1 MCQLPNVRE
10 AAGIAEWPDN
20 ARFGQAASIR
30 AAQTAL
36 NGLQIR
42 SRESGLWLR
51 IPSSAPSKMRFYEGN
66 SLGFEILSIANSRA
80 RKHRLFVNYLSSLPS
95 DGGIP
100 LPIHEHGR
108 RDSMSIG
115 TQST

>member
-1 MCQLPNVRE
+1 MCARPLALQSGRTTRDVAKQLQFALRKQHE
-10 AAGIAEWPDN
+10 RIA
-20 ARFGQAASIR
+20 
-30 AAQTAL
+30 
-36 NGLQIR
+36 IR
-42 SRESGLWLR
+42 SRESGVWLR

-66 SLGFEILSIANSRA
+66 SLGFEILSIANSRAENA

>member
-1 MCQLPNVRE
+1 MRQLPNVRE

-42 SRESGLWLR
+42 SRESGVWLR
-51 IPSSAPSKMRFYEGN
+51 ILSPPSKMRFYEGN

-80 RKHRLFVNYLSSLPS
+80 RKRTKTPSIRQLFLKF
-95 DGGIP
+95 
-100 LPIHEHGR
+100 
-108 RDSMSIG
+108 
-115 TQST
+115 TW